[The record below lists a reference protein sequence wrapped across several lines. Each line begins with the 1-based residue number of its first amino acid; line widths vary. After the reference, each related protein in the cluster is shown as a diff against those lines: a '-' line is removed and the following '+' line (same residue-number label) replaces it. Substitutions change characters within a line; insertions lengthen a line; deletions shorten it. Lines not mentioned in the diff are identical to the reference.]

1 MLIYVDFIVLIALID
16 CFDSFAFLPH
26 RLWRIAW
33 AFWAVFLL
41 PFYCPFYCLFI
52 GVARAVA
59 FAFSFY
65 LAVMVFY
72 FSFQPAKLLKIF
84 YMRKNFC
91 KILLKNFVFIRF
103 RRIASTFIPKFVL
116 NSTFLLHV
124 TPVMLHFLSRKLTET
139 SF

>member
-16 CFDSFAFLPH
+16 CFESFAFLPH

-72 FSFQPAKLLKIF
+72 FSFQPAKKIRSCVKEGKKVENCLKLGRNGVKNEDFLHFVVKIF
-84 YMRKNFC
+84 G
-91 KILLKNFVFIRF
+91 
-103 RRIASTFIPKFVL
+103 
-116 NSTFLLHV
+116 HV
-124 TPVMLHFLSRKLTET
+124 TKKKYFCAENNIFVIYKIVKLE
-139 SF
+139 